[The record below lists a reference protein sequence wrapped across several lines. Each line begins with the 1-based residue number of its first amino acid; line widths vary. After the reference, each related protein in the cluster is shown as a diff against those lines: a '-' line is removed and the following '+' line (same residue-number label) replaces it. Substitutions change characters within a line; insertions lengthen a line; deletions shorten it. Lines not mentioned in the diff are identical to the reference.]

1 VTVVCVHGIGVTGAY
16 LRPFA
21 RALGRPTLV
30 PTLPGWG
37 GAARPDHVLDLGE
50 LADHLVALLD
60 RHGLERA
67 PFVANSLGCQIVTEL
82 AIRAPE
88 RVSALVLVGPT
99 VDPHSRPLARFVPRF
114 LLDALR
120 EPPLLL
126 AIIVRDY
133 LFMGPRTFAGTAR
146 HAWQHRIEERLPLV
160 QAPALVVRGVRDAF
174 VSQRWC
180 EEAAKLLPR
189 GQLAVLDG
197 AHAVHYSAPRELS
210 RLVARFLEEVE
221 DDPHER

>member
-16 LRPFA
+16 FRPFA
-21 RALGRPTLV
+21 RVLGRPALV

-37 GAARPDHVLDLGE
+37 GVARPDHVLDLDE
-50 LADHLVALLD
+50 LADELVRRLD

-67 PFVANSLGCQIVTEL
+67 PFVANSMGCQIVAEL
-82 AIRAPE
+82 VIRAPE

-99 VDPHSRPLARFVPRF
+99 VDPHLRPFARFLPRF
-114 LLDALR
+114 LLDAR
-120 EPPLLL
+120 YEPASLL

-133 LFMGPRTFAGTAR
+133 LFMGPRTFLGTAR
-146 HAWQHRIEERLPLV
+146 HAWRHRMEERLPLV
-160 QAPALVVRGVRDAF
+160 HAPTLVVRGARDAF

-180 EEAAKLLPR
+180 EEAAELLPH

-210 RLVARFLEEVE
+210 RLVERFLEEVE
-221 DDPHER
+221 HDAHER